1 MLHSRPAAKLA
12 LDSDVALSLF
22 YLIEVLMSGGSASAT
37 LPCKNRGEKK
47 QKTHT
52 MLRPLSA
59 IQAWVW
65 SDRRLTACAFVL
77 S

>member
-22 YLIEVLMSGGSASAT
+22 YLIEVLMSVGSVSAT
-37 LPCKNRGEKK
+37 LSYEKRGKYKKKN
-47 QKTHT
+47 T
-52 MLRPLSA
+52 MRRPLSA

-65 SDRRLTACAFVL
+65 RDSRLTACDL
-77 S
+77 LLH